1 MTKSESPTR
10 TDGEILNFSK
20 PRYDSLGTFAQI
32 LFCGNFTVTRLS
44 TVTFF
49 SPYISAF
56 YHNSSTNDYNFV
68 SINSNID
75 DLISANS
82 AFAPI
87 VVYYGDTGVL
97 STSTKPY
104 YAIDNLANLYK
115 LTYVS
120 PTNYAATEHQ
130 DLSLLLT
137 KLPDLENEDHP
148 TRNIV
153 EFLEDDASITRFLST
168 DPVLVSYNEGNY
180 QLLNSNLKGNN
191 VDTVFYNNGYHIVVG
206 NDDRQ
211 ELTVFYNLETGNTKP
226 IQFPTNSTGSK
237 VNAVVVDQ
245 NTGTVYVGGKF
256 VFRDSD
262 GNTAWNVAK
271 FIPDASKLP

>member
-1 MTKSESPTR
+1 M
-10 TDGEILNFSK
+10 IHF
-20 PRYDSLGTFAQI
+20 
-32 LFCGNFTVTRLS
+32 
-44 TVTFF
+44 
-49 SPYISAF
+49 
-56 YHNSSTNDYNFV
+56 
-68 SINSNID
+68 
-75 DLISANS
+75 
-82 AFAPI
+82 
-87 VVYYGDTGVL
+87 
-97 STSTKPY
+97 
-104 YAIDNLANLYK
+104 
-115 LTYVS
+115 
-120 PTNYAATEHQ
+120 
-130 DLSLLLT
+130 
-137 KLPDLENEDHP
+137 
-148 TRNIV
+148 
-153 EFLEDDASITRFLST
+153 EFLEDDASITRFLTT
-168 DPVLVSYNEGNY
+168 DPVLVSYNEANY